1 MKAKWSISKEG
12 AFVCEAE
19 DLERLTRLL
28 DSEVGELSWEIACA
42 DGVTRSGENVATLL
56 EFDNT
61 PNRKIQGLR
70 LHAGGYVGQ
79 RSASVQLGGRFD
91 ELDASIEG
99 PPEFVDQLRPAL
111 ESQLSGLRVW
121 YGRVTGIDFYL
132 ASLFLLI
139 LLWVTMRLAFLFGF
153 IESSNEPPAT
163 SRRAQVIVVTAIAG
177 ISLIPWGL
185 SKIRD
190 RLFPRATFAI
200 GQGKRRHENLEKVRW
215 GVIIAFG
222 VSLAAGLA
230 Y

>member
-56 EFDNT
+56 EFDNA

-70 LHAGGYVGQ
+70 LHAGGYVGQRSASVAGGYVGQ

-200 GQGKRRHENLEKVRW
+200 GQGK
-215 GVIIAFG
+215 
-222 VSLAAGLA
+222 
-230 Y
+230 